1 METDQVKPNAAQIL
15 TLEEIIRYY
24 PDQWVLIADPELDQ
38 DLEVIRGEVVAH
50 SLDRDE
56 LYNQLGASKGKSF
69 AIEYTGSTADDVVV
83 LI

>member
-1 METDQVKPNAAQIL
+1 METDRVKPNATKIL

-24 PDQWVLIADPELDQ
+24 PDQWVLIADPQLDE

>member
-1 METDQVKPNAAQIL
+1 METDHIKPNSSKIL

-24 PDQWVLIADPELDQ
+24 PDQWVLIAAPELDE
-38 DLEVIRGEVVAH
+38 DLEVIRGEVIAH
-50 SLDRDE
+50 SPDRDE
-56 LYNQLGASKGKSF
+56 LYNQLGASKGRSF

>member
-1 METDQVKPNAAQIL
+1 METDQVKANSAQIL

-24 PDQWVLIADPELDQ
+24 PDQWVLIADPELDE
-38 DLEVIRGEVVAH
+38 DLEVIRGEVLAH
-50 SLDRDE
+50 SPDRDE
-56 LYNQLGASKGKSF
+56 LYNQLGLRQGRSF